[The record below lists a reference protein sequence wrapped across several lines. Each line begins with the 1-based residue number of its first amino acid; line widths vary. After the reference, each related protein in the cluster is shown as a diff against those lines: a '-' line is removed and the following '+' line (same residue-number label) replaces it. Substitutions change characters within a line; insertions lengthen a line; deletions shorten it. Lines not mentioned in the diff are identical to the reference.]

1 MTPAPTRAHRGAIAL
16 TGGARGGTWA
26 RHNNNREFPR
36 GRYHVFHMDDIRRIA
51 PKWFEWE
58 KVIRM
63 NPQLYWSLKDPK
75 TGERMSHCASCLYPR
90 VDSAAVERSSD
101 PPA

>member
-1 MTPAPTRAHRGAIAL
+1 MRYP
-16 TGGARGGTWA
+16 
-26 RHNNNREFPR
+26 RHNNRMRHNNRAFPR

-51 PKWFEWE
+51 PKWLEWE

-75 TGERMSHCASCLYPR
+75 TG
-90 VDSAAVERSSD
+90 D
-101 PPA
+101 PPS